1 MPYLGPVVPGVGGGG
16 CYAGCHFSNTN
27 YNYANV
33 FAHELAE
40 TMTDPDL
47 SNWRAP
53 AAGGGEVGD
62 VCNAQW
68 VFQTVPSP
76 PGNCAGTT
84 ATYMFQ
90 KEWSNSAC
98 ACV

>member
-1 MPYLGPVVPGVGGGG
+1 MPYLGPYVAGVGGGG
-16 CYAGCHFSNTN
+16 CYYGCHYGDIN

-33 FAHELAE
+33 FSHELAE

-53 AAGGGEVGD
+53 GAGGNEVGD
-62 VCNAQW
+62 NCNAQW

-84 ATYMFQ
+84 ATYLFQ